1 MTNTHTM
8 CATVT
13 HTNDDGDRSTDTYTN
28 VELVRAALGADAVK
42 VYFTGSRPMLV
53 LHDATIVN
61 VEIDGQFDAPGDT
74 DDAVVEAMREV
85 GVSI

>member
-1 MTNTHTM
+1 MSDATM
-8 CATVT
+8 RVTVT
-13 HTNDDGDRSTDTYTN
+13 HTNDDGNRSTDTYTG

-74 DDAVVEAMREV
+74 DDAVVDAMREV